1 MMEQKRIVIIGAG
14 IVGCSTAY
22 YLNKMGQQD
31 ITVIDQGPLFETGG
45 STSHAPGLVAQLS
58 FSKLLTA
65 FASQTV
71 VDFTELSDGERP
83 SFYPV
88 GSLEL
93 ARTPERLND
102 LKRKAGAGKSW
113 GKEAYMLSPEACKEK
128 NPFINPDTILGGLYV
143 PTDGIAK
150 PLRAINRMAEF
161 SKSCGTRFCG
171 NTEVT
176 GIHMTDGQVKGVET
190 SIGDFEAD
198 LVISCAGFW
207 GPRIGEMAGVTIPL
221 QPIAHQYIF
230 SNDLP
235 ELAGESEEVTAPII
249 RDLDSS
255 MYYRQV
261 FNGIGI
267 GSYQHEAL
275 PIEVSDVCKYGESE
289 NIPSIKPFTP
299 EHFHKP
305 WKDAQDLI
313 PGLKE
318 AGIKRGINGIFS
330 FTPDGMPLLGE
341 SEKVRGFWV
350 AEAVWITHAA
360 GVGKQMAEWII
371 NGAPTLDLEVC
382 DINRFDAY
390 AQNPTYYKPRSKEDY
405 EKVYDIHH
413 PFETPAT
420 SRHMRVSPYY
430 IRQQTLGAFF
440 NESLGWEQPQW
451 YEANESLT
459 KRYENRT
466 IKREGWQALYW
477 SPIIEAEHLHV
488 QEHAGLY
495 DATAMNKRLELR
507 GADVLPFLQTLTTSD
522 IDIAIGSMTN
532 ALMLHELGGIKDN
545 ITIIRKDNHTFTI
558 LCTGAVE
565 ANWIQKHA
573 WKSGEI
579 VIQDKTASTCGIGI
593 MGPRGRDIM
602 QSMDPHV
609 FAKDAWEAKQV
620 KEISINNIPV
630 LAIFD
635 AKETSAYWE
644 FFTTHDHGL
653 QLWDVLYQA
662 GQAYEL
668 IAVGDRA
675 LEGLR
680 IESQTLRYG
689 KDYWSEHTPYEINLH
704 AWIDLTK
711 DFIGKHALIER
722 GKKGPNRVS
731 STLVLDQP
739 DKIVMGHEPVM
750 NNGKTV
756 GFVTSAGFNYRLGR
770 GIATALLDPTAL
782 ENDTEWSIEY
792 FGQHISATVLQ
803 KHNAIP

>member
-1 MMEQKRIVIIGAG
+1 MEQKRIVIIGAG
-14 IVGCSTAY
+14 VVGCSTAY

-45 STSHAPGLVAQLS
+45 STSHAPGLVAQLN

-71 VDFTELSDGERP
+71 ADFTELGDGERP
-83 SFYPV
+83 SYYPV

-113 GKEAYMLSPEACKEK
+113 GIEAHVLSPKECKEK
-128 NPFINPDTILGGLYV
+128 NPVINPDTILGGLYV

-150 PLRAINRMAEF
+150 PLRAINRMADF
-161 SKSCGTRFCG
+161 SKSCGTKFYG

-176 GIHMTDGQVKGVET
+176 GINMIDDQVKGVET

-198 LVISCAGFW
+198 LVICCAGFW
-207 GPRIGEMAGVTIPL
+207 GPQIGEMAGVTIPL

-230 SNDLP
+230 SNDIP
-235 ELAGESEEVTAPII
+235 ELAGESEEVTSPII

-261 FNGIGI
+261 FNSIGI

-275 PIEVSDVCKYGESE
+275 PIEISEVSKYGESADM
-289 NIPSIKPFTP
+289 PSIKPFTP
-299 EHFHKP
+299 EHFLGKP
-305 WKDAQDLI
+305 WKDAQNLI

-318 AGIKRGINGIFS
+318 AGRKRGINGIFS

-341 SEKVRGFWV
+341 SEKIRGFWV
-350 AEAVWITHAA
+350 AEAVWITHSA

-371 NGAPTLDLEVC
+371 NGAPTLDLELC
-382 DINRFDAY
+382 DINRFDSY
-390 AQNPTYYKPRSKEDY
+390 AQSPTYYKPRSKEDY

-420 SRHMRVSPYY
+420 SRNMRIIPYY

-459 KRYENRT
+459 ERYENRI
-466 IKREGWQALYW
+466 IKRDGWQARYW
-477 SPIIEAEHLHV
+477 SPIIEAEHLHI

-495 DATAMNKRLELR
+495 DVTAMNKRLEISGEDALT
-507 GADVLPFLQTLTTSD
+507 FLQTLTTSN
-522 IDIAIGSMTN
+522 IDISIGSMTN
-532 ALMLHELGGIKDN
+532 ALMLHELGGIKDK
-545 ITIIRKDNHTFTI
+545 ITIIRKDNQTFII
-558 LCTGAVE
+558 LCTSAVE
-565 ANWIQKHA
+565 ANWIQKHV

-579 VIQDKTASTCGIGI
+579 VIQDKTASTCGLGIIGP
-593 MGPRGRDIM
+593 GARDVM
-602 QSMDPHV
+602 QSIDPQV
-609 FAKDAWEAKQV
+609 FAEGAWEAKQV
-620 KEISINNIPV
+620 KEIYINNIPV
-630 LAIFD
+630 LAAFD
-635 AKETSAYWE
+635 SKCGLEYWE
-644 FFTTHDHGL
+644 FFTTNDQGL
-653 QLWDVLYQA
+653 PLWDVLYQA
-662 GQAYEL
+662 GQANEL

-675 LEGLR
+675 LESLR

-689 KDYWSEHTPYEINLH
+689 KDFWSEHNPYEINLN

-711 DFIGKHALIER
+711 DFIGKKALIER
-722 GKKGPNRVS
+722 GKKGPNLVS

-739 DKIVMGHEPVM
+739 DKVVMGHEPVM
-750 NNGKTV
+750 NNGKTA
-756 GFVTSAGFNYRLGR
+756 GFVTSAGFSYSLGR
-770 GIATALLDPTAL
+770 GIVTALLDPKAL
-782 ENDTEWSIEY
+782 ENDTEWNIEY
-792 FGQHISATVLQ
+792 FGQKISATVLQ
-803 KHNAIP
+803 KHNIIT